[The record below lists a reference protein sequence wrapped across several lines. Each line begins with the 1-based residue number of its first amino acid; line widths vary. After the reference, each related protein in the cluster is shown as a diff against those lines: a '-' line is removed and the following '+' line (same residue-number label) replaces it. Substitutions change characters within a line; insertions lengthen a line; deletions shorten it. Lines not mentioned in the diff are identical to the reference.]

1 MIPGVLPEVD
11 RHYTY
16 MQLLDADA
24 MLLVRRAW
32 NSIDRGDIV
41 ASWDAATARILLP
54 FTQLQ
59 LAAAAAGASYVDKTL
74 HAQGVSSGPDGD
86 VVPGAFI
93 GSASDGRPL
102 DSLLRTPID
111 VVAARLGEGASLD
124 EAMASGRHS
133 IERIAHTQIG
143 DAGRVA
149 AGVDIAARAG
159 IGWTR
164 MLNPPSC
171 SRCVVLAG
179 KVYRWNDGFD
189 RHPKDDCVHVATR
202 LSAARREG
210 LVDDPKKYFD
220 SLTLAEQDK
229 AFTQAGAKAIRD
241 GADIGQVV
249 NARRGMSTAGRD
261 QFGTR
266 TGRLAAE
273 KVFGQD
279 VFTTLEGTTI
289 HGLAGQRL
297 IAEGGRLAGEESQ
310 TVKRISPTGAVERV
324 VARRRVQIPRLM
336 PESIYALAKDRAD
349 AVRLLRRFG
358 YIR

>member
-11 RHYTY
+11 QHYAA

-24 MLLVRRAW
+24 ILLVRRAW
-32 NSIDRGDIV
+32 ASIDRGDIV
-41 ASWDAATARILLP
+41 ASWDAATARIMLA

-59 LAAAAAGASYVDKTL
+59 LAAAVAGAGYVDKTL
-74 HAQGVSSGPDGD
+74 HAQGISANPDGE
-86 VVPGAFI
+86 VNPGALI
-93 GSASDGRPL
+93 GMASDGRPL

-111 VVAARLGEGASLD
+111 VVADRLDDGVDLD
-124 EAMASGRHS
+124 DAIDAGRHS

-143 DAGRVA
+143 DAGRAA
-149 AGVDIAARAG
+149 AGVDIATRDG

-179 KVYRWNDGFD
+179 KVYRWSAGFD
-189 RHPKDDCVHVATR
+189 RHPKDDCVHVATS

-220 SLTLAEQDK
+220 SLTPAEQDK
-229 AFTQAGAKAIRD
+229 AFTKAGAQAIRD

-266 TGRLAAE
+266 VGRMAAE

-279 VFTTLEGTTI
+279 VFTTLEGTTTR
-289 HGLAGQRL
+289 GVAGQRL
-297 IAEGGRLAGEESQ
+297 IAEGGRLAGAQSE
-310 TVKRISPTGAVERV
+310 TVKRISGTGVVERV
-324 VARRRVQIPRLM
+324 VTRQRVQIPRLM
-336 PESIYALAKDRAD
+336 PESIYQLAKDRAD
-349 AVRLLRRFG
+349 AIRLLRRFG
-358 YIR
+358 YIL

>member
-1 MIPGVLPEVD
+1 MLPGVLPEVD
-11 RHYTY
+11 RHYAG

-24 MLLVRRAW
+24 ILLVRRAW

-41 ASWDAATARILLP
+41 ASWDAATARILLA

-59 LAAAAAGASYVDKTL
+59 LAAAVAGADYVDKTL
-74 HAQGVSSGPDGD
+74 LAQGIRSSPDGE
-86 VVPGAFI
+86 VVPGSLI
-93 GSASDGRPL
+93 GAASDGRPL
-102 DSLLRTPID
+102 DSLLRAPID
-111 VVAARLGEGASLD
+111 VVANRLD
-124 EAMASGRHS
+124 EGIGIDDAMDAGRQS
-133 IERIAHTQIG
+133 VERIAHTQIG

-149 AGVDIAARAG
+149 AGVDIATRDG

-179 KVYRWNDGFD
+179 KFYRWNDGFD

-220 SLTLAEQDK
+220 ALTPAEQDK
-229 AFTQAGAKAIRD
+229 AFTKAGAQAIRD

-266 TGRLAAE
+266 VGRMAAE
-273 KVFGQD
+273 KAFGQG
-279 VFTTLEGTTI
+279 VFTTLEGTTTR
-289 HGLAGQRL
+289 GLAGQRL
-297 IAEGGRLAGEESQ
+297 AAEAGRLTDAGSG
-310 TVKRISPTGAVERV
+310 TVKRISRTGVVERV
-324 VARRRVQIPRLM
+324 VTRQQVQVPRLM
-336 PESIYALAKDRAD
+336 PESIYELAKDRAD
-349 AVRLLRRFG
+349 ALRLLRRFG